1 MTEQTTQMQFL
12 EYFHKSYQ
20 SSVYLPQ
27 KYTHI
32 HIVIII
38 SKVLASALFQ
48 QNHVHTQLH
57 NN

>member
-1 MTEQTTQMQFL
+1 MQFL